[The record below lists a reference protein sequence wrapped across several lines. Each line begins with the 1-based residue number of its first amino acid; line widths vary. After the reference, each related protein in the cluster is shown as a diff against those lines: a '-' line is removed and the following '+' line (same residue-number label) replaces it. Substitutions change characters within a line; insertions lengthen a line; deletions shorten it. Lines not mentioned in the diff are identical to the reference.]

1 MRGLKPAHGLAPGL
15 RACTTIWLL
24 ITVAAGVLVPARLV
38 SAQEQ
43 KQVLVLYSNRRDA
56 RIVTVGDRE
65 LPRILNAGHPNGVDY
80 YSEFID
86 QVRLSDT
93 DYIAAFRNFLRLKYG
108 GHAFDLV
115 IAMDDNSREFL
126 EKTRQEL
133 FPTVP
138 VVFFSLR
145 RGPPGLPNSTG
156 VVGELN
162 LAETLALATQLQ
174 PDTRHVFVV
183 SGAETANII
192 NEAVAR
198 AQFVPYETHLE
209 FTYLTGLTTE
219 ALEARLAALPE
230 HSIVYYLVVYRDGQG
245 ESVEPIAYLDRV
257 AAAASVPTYC
267 WVDSAIDHGIVG
279 GSLRSQAAQVEA
291 VGEMALRVLRGE
303 AVESI
308 PVATVDLNV
317 RQIDWRQLRRWGIS
331 ESRIPPGT
339 RVLFREPT
347 VWDRYRFYILGAL
360 VVLLAQTALI
370 GRLLVQRSR
379 RRRAEARLVA
389 SQAKLRSSYQ
399 QISDLGGRLIQAQED
414 ERARIARE
422 LHDDVGQQIAL
433 VVTDLQRAADLG
445 ERFARAALSRAHGL
459 AKSVHDLSHRL
470 HPVKLRLLGLPAAL
484 NSLQHELS
492 RPGTAI
498 SFTHANVPDALPQ
511 EVTLCLYRVVQEA
524 LQNAVKHSGADE
536 IFVHLQGADAGLTAT
551 VVDDGTGF
559 DVDAKFGKGLGLVS
573 MTERLE
579 LVGGTLKIRSAP
591 GSGTRLKIT
600 VPAAAAGQ
608 PVELAG

>member
-1 MRGLKPAHGLAPGL
+1 M
-15 RACTTIWLL
+15 WLL
-24 ITVAAGVLVPARLV
+24 LAVAAGVLVPTHRAL
-38 SAQEQ
+38 AQDQ

-56 RIVTVGDRE
+56 RIVTVGDRD

-86 QVRLSDT
+86 QVRLADT

-108 GHAFDLV
+108 GHAFDLIV
-115 IAMDDNSREFL
+115 AMDDNSQDFL
-126 EKTRQEL
+126 QKTRQEL
-133 FPTVP
+133 FPTAP

-145 RGPPGLPNSTG
+145 EAPQRLPNSTG
-156 VVGELN
+156 VIGELN
-162 LAETLALATQLQ
+162 LTDTLALATQLQ

-183 SGAETANII
+183 SGAETANAI
-192 NEAVAR
+192 NEVTAR
-198 AQFVPYETHLE
+198 AQFVPYESRLE
-209 FTYLTGLTTE
+209 FTYLSGLATG
-219 ALEARLAALPE
+219 ALEARLAALPP
-230 HSIVYYLVVYRDGQG
+230 HSMVYYLVVYRDGQG
-245 ESVEPIAYLDRV
+245 ESVEPLAYLDRV
-257 AAAASVPTYC
+257 AAAASAPTYC

-291 VGEMALRVLRGE
+291 VGAVALRVLRGE
-303 AVESI
+303 AADSI
-308 PVATVDLNV
+308 PVAAVDLNV
-317 RQIDWRQLRRWGIS
+317 RQIDWRQLRRLGIS

-347 VWDRYRFYILGAL
+347 VWDRFRFYILAA
-360 VVLLAQTALI
+360 VAVLLAQTALI
-370 GRLLVQRSR
+370 GGLLVQRIS
-379 RRRAEARLVA
+379 RRRAEERLVA
-389 SQAKLRSSYQ
+389 SQAKLRASYE

-433 VVTDLQRAADLG
+433 VVGDLQRAADLG

-492 RPGTAI
+492 RPGI
-498 SFTHANVPDALPQ
+498 SVTFTHANVPNTLP
-511 EVTLCLYRVVQEA
+511 EDVTLCLYRVVQEA
-524 LQNAVKHSGADE
+524 LQNAVKHSRARE
-536 IFVHLQGADAGLTAT
+536 ILVHLQGSDAGLTAT
-551 VVDDGTGF
+551 VVDDGAGF
-559 DVDAKFGKGLGLVS
+559 DVDEKFGKGLGLVS

-579 LVGGTLKIRSAP
+579 AVGGTLKIRSAP
-591 GSGTRLKIT
+591 GGGTRLKMS
-600 VPAAAAGQ
+600 VPAAAADH
-608 PVELAG
+608 PVQLAG